1 MEMVQIFAILFGL
14 SFGSFLNVIIYRLPR
29 NLFFSSSRSL
39 CPHCNYKIPF
49 YSNIPIIS
57 FIFQCGKCANCE
69 NLISLQYPIIE
80 LMSALIWW
88 WASTQ
93 YPPQQ
98 ALLFIWMSSM
108 LITISFIDYEKFI
121 IPLPLIMSAFM
132 GLLIFIY
139 LNPTEWRYSF
149 WGAIM
154 GVGYLSLV
162 FLLTSALFNKQTLGL
177 GDLQLIAIT
186 GMWLG
191 PVDVLV
197 SVFISAFMA
206 LLLWCII
213 SLFKGF
219 DRNRA
224 LPFGPYLASSAILIY
239 ILDLNILTYLSTF

>member
-1 MEMVQIFAILFGL
+1 
-14 SFGSFLNVIIYRLPR
+14 
-29 NLFFSSSRSL
+29 
-39 CPHCNYKIPF
+39 
-49 YSNIPIIS
+49 
-57 FIFQCGKCANCE
+57 
-69 NLISLQYPIIE
+69 
-80 LMSALIWW
+80 
-88 WASTQ
+88 
-93 YPPQQ
+93 
-98 ALLFIWMSSM
+98 
-108 LITISFIDYEKFI
+108 
-121 IPLPLIMSAFM
+121 M

-239 ILDLNILTYLSTF
+239 ILDINILTYLSTF